1 MKLFAETLQ
10 QKIDDQ
16 EKGRTDLLEST
27 KQMIG
32 NLKRDNQ
39 LQNENLLKLK
49 DENEKLKDTVNLLT
63 EKSKQ
68 IDVLQLNN
76 KYLQERVKTLEKLL
90 QENKSTQSMAS
101 IQQENQSY
109 KKLNV
114 DIDIKKKIKAETPPI
129 GYQINSPIKFEKR
142 APTPN
147 LIQQS
152 KVANDYL
159 KVKIEIGDKNSK
171 KSEFKNTYQ
180 RFYNQVKQAKEQSL
194 HSVNKDIK
202 RIYANSMQM
211 AKPANN
217 YIKDGSTL
225 KNLLSGSQNSIANS

>member
-1 MKLFAETLQ
+1 
-10 QKIDDQ
+10 
-16 EKGRTDLLEST
+16 
-27 KQMIG
+27 
-32 NLKRDNQ
+32 
-39 LQNENLLKLK
+39 
-49 DENEKLKDTVNLLT
+49 
-63 EKSKQ
+63 
-68 IDVLQLNN
+68 
-76 KYLQERVKTLEKLL
+76 
-90 QENKSTQSMAS
+90 MAS

-114 DIDIKKKIKAETPPI
+114 DIDIKKKIKAEVMLFLLARALTRATLLPSTDVFHVTVTLLSHLTLPVTDACTQTPPI

-194 HSVNKDIK
+194 HSV
-202 RIYANSMQM
+202 
-211 AKPANN
+211 
-217 YIKDGSTL
+217 
-225 KNLLSGSQNSIANS
+225 